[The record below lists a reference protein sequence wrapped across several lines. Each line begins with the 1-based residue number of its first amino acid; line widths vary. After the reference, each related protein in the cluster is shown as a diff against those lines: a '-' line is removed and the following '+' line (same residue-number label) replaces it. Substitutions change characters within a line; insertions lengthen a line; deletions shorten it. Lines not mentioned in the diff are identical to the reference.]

1 MPHMP
6 YPRNIPPQP
15 FKPTPKPNTFDPTK
29 SAEIENAGRNFT
41 HDISATGAFAAY
53 LKCPRCFWLQ
63 RRVGWNTPSTPPF
76 MLNKRLDQLM
86 RQTFDNL
93 RFAATPTAYP
103 PLAAA
108 GYDAPPWHD
117 PAECQRVAGD
127 PEFREKVLGIWPS
140 PKSQK
145 PTGWRGARL
154 VGNVYGPNGEFN
166 VYGEMDEICIMPNG
180 KLLIVDFKGKYS
192 EDQKLTDLSLGYNV
206 WLKVQMD
213 FYGWLLEK
221 KGFDVHDECIILQM
235 NANTS
240 QTEMM
245 DGKMEFRPL
254 IVPHTLNTSWIEP
267 VLDEMLNVLKG
278 TSAPPPGRL
287 PTPTKKD
294 PGATVECDYCV
305 YRAHVPA

>member
-1 MPHMP
+1 MP
-6 YPRNIPPQP
+6 YPRNTAISP
-15 FKPTPKPNTFDPTK
+15 FKSKPKPNIFDPKK
-29 SAEIENAGRNFT
+29 SAEIQKPGHNYT

-63 RRVGWNTPSTPPF
+63 RREGWDKPSTPPF

-93 RFAATPTAYP
+93 RFATTPTVYP

-108 GYDAPPWHD
+108 GYNAPPWHD
-117 PAECQRVAGD
+117 PAECQRITGD
-127 PEFREKVLGIWPS
+127 SEFREKVLGVWLN

-154 VGNVYGPNGEFN
+154 VGHVYGPNGEFN
-166 VYGEMDEICIMPNG
+166 AYGEMDEICVMPNG
-180 KLLIVDFKGKYS
+180 KLLIVDFKGKFS
-192 EDQKLTDLSLGYNV
+192 EDYKLTDLSYGYNV

-235 NANTS
+235 NAHTS

-245 DGKMEFRPL
+245 DGKIEFRPL
-254 IVPHTLNTSWIEP
+254 VVPHTLNTSWIEP
-267 VLDEMLNVLKG
+267 VLDEMLATLNA
-278 TSAPPPGRL
+278 SSPPPPGLL
-287 PTPTKKD
+287 PAPTKKD
-294 PGATVECDYCV
+294 PGATAECDYCV